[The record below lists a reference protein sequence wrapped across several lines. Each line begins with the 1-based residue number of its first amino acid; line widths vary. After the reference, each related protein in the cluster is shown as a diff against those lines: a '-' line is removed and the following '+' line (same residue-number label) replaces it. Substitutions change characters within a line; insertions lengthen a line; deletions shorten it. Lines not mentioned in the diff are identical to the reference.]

1 MKIEEAIKGIESLR
15 AQLGSLEKFL
25 HKLHKSEPQPKKVK
39 KWVNLY
45 RELGGK
51 ENELRGWFHNT
62 KESANE
68 TAVCDRI
75 ACIEIEVDE

>member
-25 HKLHKSEPQPKKVK
+25 HKINREEKEPKKVK

-45 RELGGK
+45 RSETPDGVKGCI
-51 ENELRGWFHNT
+51 HNT
-62 KESANE
+62 KKGADINQLHSRL
-68 TAVCDRI
+68 VCV
-75 ACIEIEVDE
+75 EIEVEE